1 MSNFSTTKKLTSA
14 LCLSSNLLRLY
25 KVRVKVRIGDRSHN
39 MHEITNVV
47 SYWLYLLVIIT
58 NNLISLTMF
67 RSVVNRRPFTSVE
80 HFVVKCASFPE
91 ETLGDIIFTMRIISA
106 YFSLS

>member
-1 MSNFSTTKKLTSA
+1 
-14 LCLSSNLLRLY
+14 
-25 KVRVKVRIGDRSHN
+25 

-58 NNLISLTMF
+58 NNRISLTTF
-67 RSVVNRRPFTSVE
+67 RSVVNRRPFASVE

-91 ETLGDIIFTMRIISA
+91 ETLGDIIFTMRIVQRISDFHHN
-106 YFSLS
+106 FSLSILQQRHHHPLIP